1 MNTMKKSFLSFC
13 FVLGLCFSL
22 LWGCSGNVSN
32 VNSFEQAT
40 QVLQNDVL
48 PKISVTNNVVS
59 DQVAQNYSV
68 KNIVDPLPPI
78 DKYPLYGASPTND
91 PNISYIEIFTSP
103 DKGNAEKEDERWL
116 VDVAEKFNAQN
127 LKTESGK
134 KIQVGIRNLPS
145 GISQRMIAEKVAKP
159 AAYTPSNQLW
169 IAMLKSAGIESKEIT
184 PELVPNQPGILLN
197 QKAKQENFGS
207 EEVTFDKLLD
217 AIVAGKIAV
226 GYTNPYT
233 SSSGLNLLYTI
244 FWRAAGHQTDGKPLT
259 VSDLESPQVNSL
271 FKQFQK
277 QVLVTGL
284 TTLELKDVA
293 VRNPEKLPAFV
304 TENFSYV
311 SLKKSPEFAQ
321 STFIPFGLTHNSPL
335 VAFKWT
341 TPEQEQ
347 GLEKF
352 AKFAQSSAMQKLA
365 PPLGKEVIDYLQK
378 KQVPPIPK
386 GDVLTTAQTFWKQQK
401 DAGQTV
407 YLMTVIDTSGS
418 MEGTPLNAVKEG
430 LRIASAEINAGNH
443 VGLVSYGDQPID
455 LVPLAPFDQMQH
467 KRFLAAVDSLQ
478 ANGSTA
484 MYDGVMVGLSKLMEQ
499 KKANPNGKFYLLLLT
514 DGQTNRGFNFD
525 QIKNIIEYSGVRV
538 YPIAYGDV
546 NQDELNAI
554 AALRESTVKTG
565 NPENVREL
573 LKGLF
578 QVNL

>member
-1 MNTMKKSFLSFC
+1 M
-13 FVLGLCFSL
+13 
-22 LWGCSGNVSN
+22 
-32 VNSFEQAT
+32 A
-40 QVLQNDVL
+40 D
-48 PKISVTNNVVS
+48 
-59 DQVAQNYSV
+59 
-68 KNIVDPLPPI
+68 
-78 DKYPLYGASPTND
+78 
-91 PNISYIEIFTSP
+91 
-103 DKGNAEKEDERWL
+103 
-116 VDVAEKFNAQN
+116 KFNTQN

-134 KIQVGIRNLPS
+134 KIQVGIRNIPS

-159 AAYTPSNQLW
+159 TAYTPSNQLW
-169 IAMLKSAGIESKEIT
+169 IAMLKSAGVETKEIT

-197 QKAKQENFGS
+197 QKAKQDNFGS

-217 AIVAGKIAV
+217 AIVAVKIAV

-244 FWRAAGHQTDGKPLT
+244 FWRAAGHQKDGKPLT

-284 TTLELKDVA
+284 TTLDLKDVA

-304 TENFSYV
+304 TENFSYA

-341 TPEQEQ
+341 TPEQQ
-347 GLEKF
+347 QALEKF
-352 AKFAQSSAMQKLA
+352 AQFAQSEAMQKLA
-365 PPLGKEVIDYLQK
+365 PPLGKEVTDYLQK
-378 KQVPPIPK
+378 KQIPAIPK
-386 GDVLTTAQTFWKQQK
+386 GEVLTTAQTFWKQQK

-418 MEGTPLNAVKEG
+418 MDGKPLNAVKEG
-430 LRIASAEINAGNH
+430 LRIASSEINAGNY

-467 KRFLAAVDSLQ
+467 KRFLAAIDGLK
-478 ANGSTA
+478 ADGATA

-499 KKANPNGKFYLLLLT
+499 KKANPNCKFYLLLLT

-525 QIKNIIEYSGVRV
+525 KIKEIIEYSGIRV

-546 NQDELNAI
+546 NQEELNAI

-565 NPENVREL
+565 TPENVQEL